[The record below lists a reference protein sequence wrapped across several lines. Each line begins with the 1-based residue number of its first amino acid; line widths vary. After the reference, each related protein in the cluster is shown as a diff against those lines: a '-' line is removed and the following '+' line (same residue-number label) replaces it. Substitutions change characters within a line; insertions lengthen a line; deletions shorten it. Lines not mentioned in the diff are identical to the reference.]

1 MTKKKNQQ
9 KSKRIIITV
18 DDHRRLQALLASH
31 LTQALTGKGFLDDLR
46 RELEVAEVVEPEAIP
61 GDVVTMNS
69 TVRLRELGCEDVE
82 TYRLVYPRDANI
94 AAGQL
99 SVLAPIGTAILGY
112 RTGDVVQWRVP
123 HGSVSIVIDEVV
135 FQPEREGMLS

>member
-1 MTKKKNQQ
+1 MTQKNQKKK
-9 KSKRIIITV
+9 KIIITV
-18 DDHRRLQALLASH
+18 DDHRRLKALLASQ
-31 LTQALTGKGFLDDLR
+31 LTQALAGKTYLDDLR
-46 RELEVAEVVEPEAIP
+46 RELEEAEIVEPECIP

-69 TVRLRELGCEDVE
+69 TVRLREIGYKNME
-82 TYRLVYPRDANI
+82 TYTLVYPRDANI

-99 SVLAPIGTAILGY
+99 SILAPIGTAILGY

-123 HGSVSIVIDEVV
+123 HGSVRIIIDEVV